1 MEKPIK
7 PRVAFLKTPDPR
19 GFTSYII
26 DGLSK
31 GLSSSNFEVKVFDI
45 NEENVQ
51 KIAEEIFEFKPLFT
65 FDINLNGVLFA
76 EKDGER
82 KPFFDILGN
91 IHITWFIEDPL
102 IHYSKIKPILNSNQ
116 VLYLTI
122 DLEHTQW
129 LAGMGKNV
137 AYMLPAVNP
146 SMFKPPVWQR
156 EFEVAFVGP
165 VVDPVL
171 FEQEWKNQMDETL
184 YFFSVELGRLL
195 YRNPDMPI
203 RFAATYL
210 SSQLSPQIQEALI
223 KFQKEKD
230 EEYVNL
236 LSQVGAYAMHLR
248 RWKILDSIEEINVH
262 VLGPVEGE
270 TSDNIIIYR
279 DINSIDEII
288 RFLEKSKIALLSQP
302 TFLPTSF
309 GFTVFNSVAA
319 GAMSMVED
327 RLAARSLFIED
338 KEIVTYHPIDP
349 VEIEGKLAY
358 YLEDAPLEREEIAK
372 AGREKALKI
381 HTLYARAEFLG
392 KMMEDIINQASSE
405 QQRQEVKEKEDEQ
418 EGEVN

>member
-1 MEKPIK
+1 MEKAVK
-7 PRVAFLKTPDPR
+7 PRVLFLKTPDPR
-19 GFTSYII
+19 GFTDYII

-31 GLSSSNFEVKVFDI
+31 GLYSKNFDVKVLNI
-45 NEENVQ
+45 TEENIQ
-51 KIAEEIFEFKPLFT
+51 KVAEEIFEFKPLFT

-102 IHYSKIKPILNSNQ
+102 IHYSKIKPLLKSNQ
-116 VLYLTI
+116 VLYLTV
-122 DLEHTQW
+122 DVEHTQW
-129 LAGMGKNV
+129 LAGLGRNV

-146 SMFKPPVWQR
+146 SMFKPPVWER

-165 VVDPVL
+165 VIDPVL

-184 YFFSVELGRLL
+184 YFFSVELGRML

-203 RFAATYL
+203 RYAASYL
-210 SSQLSPQIQEALI
+210 VSQLSPQVQEAMI
-223 KFQKEKD
+223 KLQQERD
-230 EEYVNL
+230 EDFINL
-236 LSQVGAYAMHLR
+236 LSQIGGYAMHLR
-248 RWKILDSIEEINVH
+248 RWKILESIEEINIH

-270 TSDNIIIYR
+270 TSDNIIIYK
-279 DINSIDEII
+279 DISKIDEII
-288 RFLEKSKIALLSQP
+288 RFLEKSKISLLSQP
-302 TFLPTSF
+302 TLLPTSF
-309 GFTVFNSVAA
+309 GFTVFNSVAS

-338 KEIVTYHPIDP
+338 KEVVTYHPIDP

-372 AGREKALKI
+372 AGREKALKV
-381 HTLYARAEFLG
+381 HTLYTRAEFLG
-392 KMMEDIINQASSE
+392 KLMEDIIKQASQE
-405 QQRQEVKEKEDEQ
+405 QQKQEQETPQKT
-418 EGEVN
+418 EGEVT

>member
-1 MEKPIK
+1 MEKAVK
-7 PRVAFLKTPDPR
+7 PRILFLKTPDPR
-19 GFTSYII
+19 GFTDYII

-31 GLSSSNFEVKVFDI
+31 GLSSKNFDVKVLNI
-45 NEENVQ
+45 TEENIQ
-51 KIAEEIFEFKPLFT
+51 KVAEEIFEFKPLFT

-102 IHYSKIKPILNSNQ
+102 IHYSKIKPLLKSNQ
-116 VLYLTI
+116 VLYLTV
-122 DLEHTQW
+122 DVEHTQW
-129 LAGMGKNV
+129 LAGLGRNV

-146 SMFKPPVWQR
+146 SMFKPPVWER

-165 VVDPVL
+165 VIDPNL

-184 YFFSVELGRLL
+184 YFFSVELGRML

-203 RFAATYL
+203 RYAASYL
-210 SSQLSPQIQEALI
+210 VSQLSPQVQEAMI
-223 KFQKEKD
+223 KLQQERD
-230 EEYVNL
+230 EDFINL
-236 LSQVGAYAMHLR
+236 LSQIGGYAMHLR
-248 RWKILDSIEEINVH
+248 RWKILESIEEINIH

-279 DINSIDEII
+279 DISRIDEII
-288 RFLEKSKIALLSQP
+288 RFLEKSKISLLSQP
-302 TFLPTSF
+302 TLLPTSF
-309 GFTVFNSVAA
+309 GFTVFNSVAS

-338 KEIVTYHPIDP
+338 KEVVTYHPIDP

-372 AGREKALKI
+372 AGREKAIKV
-381 HTLYARAEFLG
+381 HTLYTRAEFLG
-392 KMMEDIINQASSE
+392 KLMEDIIKQASQE
-405 QQRQEVKEKEDEQ
+405 QQKQKQETPQKT
-418 EGEVN
+418 EGEVT

>member
-1 MEKPIK
+1 MEKAVK
-7 PRVAFLKTPDPR
+7 PRILFLKTPDPR
-19 GFTSYII
+19 GFTDYII

-31 GLSSSNFEVKVFDI
+31 GLSSKNFDVKVLNI
-45 NEENVQ
+45 TEENIQ
-51 KIAEEIFEFKPLFT
+51 KVAEEIFEFKPLFT

-102 IHYSKIKPILNSNQ
+102 IHYSKIKPLLKSNQ
-116 VLYLTI
+116 VLYLTV
-122 DLEHTQW
+122 DVEHTQW
-129 LAGMGKNV
+129 LAGLGRNV

-146 SMFKPPVWQR
+146 SMFKPPVWER

-165 VVDPVL
+165 VIDPNL

-184 YFFSVELGRLL
+184 YFFSVELGRML

-203 RFAATYL
+203 RYAASYL
-210 SSQLSPQIQEALI
+210 VSQLSPQVQEAMI
-223 KFQKEKD
+223 KLQQERD
-230 EEYVNL
+230 EDFINL
-236 LSQVGAYAMHLR
+236 LSQIGGYAMHLR
-248 RWKILDSIEEINVH
+248 RWKILESIEEINIH

-279 DINSIDEII
+279 DISRIDEII
-288 RFLEKSKIALLSQP
+288 RFLEKSKISLLSQP
-302 TFLPTSF
+302 TLLPTSF
-309 GFTVFNSVAA
+309 GFTVFNSVAS

-338 KEIVTYHPIDP
+338 KEVVTYHPIDP

-372 AGREKALKI
+372 AGREKALKV
-381 HTLYARAEFLG
+381 HTLYTRAEFLG
-392 KMMEDIINQASSE
+392 KLMEDIIKQASQE
-405 QQRQEVKEKEDEQ
+405 QQKQEQETPQKT
-418 EGEVN
+418 EGEVT